1 MAAGSN
7 HLWKPRRS
15 KFSTED
21 AQSLIAFCKQEFE
34 LSGGGANSLRAKL
47 EQVEKQTGKRPK
59 ELDELVEFPASM
71 MYQWSYF
78 IALHNKRSS
87 NGFGINPISY
97 TEMQAYFN
105 LIGYRPEEWEIDL
118 ISKLDSTVLQVHSEQ
133 QEKESKKKK

>member
-1 MAAGSN
+1 M
-7 HLWKPRRS
+7 
-15 KFSTED
+15 
-21 AQSLIAFCKQEFE
+21 
-34 LSGGGANSLRAKL
+34 
-47 EQVEKQTGKRPK
+47 
-59 ELDELVEFPASM
+59 EFPASM

>member
-7 HLWKPRRS
+7 HLWEPRRS
-15 KFSTED
+15 KFSAED

-34 LSGGGANSLRAKL
+34 LGSGGNSLRAKL